1 MDIIKPND
9 IECREPIII
18 ESPKPD
24 GLKTVVPL
32 LDEVALLDD
41 VALRRIRGVVESL
54 AVGAI
59 FTTLGLLIWM
69 VC

>member
-1 MDIIKPND
+1 MDNIKPND

-18 ESPKPD
+18 NETPFEGTKCPHD
-24 GLKTVVPL
+24 TI
-32 LDEVALLDD
+32 AYN
-41 VALRRIRGVVESL
+41 RIRGVVESL

-59 FTTLGLLIWM
+59 FTILGLLIWT

>member
-18 ESPKPD
+18 ERELSP
-24 GLKTVVPL
+24 KTVVPL
-32 LDEVALLDD
+32 LDEVAMNR
-41 VALRRIRGVVESL
+41 VRGVIESL

-59 FTTLGLLIWM
+59 FTILGLLIWT